1 MIQHQTIQQ
10 SHKTSRG
17 QNTVVNKKIVLK
29 FYSQSLPKLLINL
42 TETIKL

>member
-17 QNTVVNKKIVLK
+17 QQSHKTSRGQNTVVNKKVVLT
-29 FYSQSLPKLLINL
+29 FYS
-42 TETIKL
+42 